1 MQPNA
6 FNVKVGGE
14 CIDGDILMNFAM
26 RSRRAA
32 LASLFS
38 FVAFSIPGC
47 VAKNSVVD
55 TVTVLP
61 SGEETSMSAEALQ
74 EADLRAQLPRELVS
88 KESTGFGI
96 AVTGGSS
103 TNQLAI
109 DAGASDITFEVQK
122 LSGPDRLVID
132 MPSQRVFP
140 SNSVPVSDLE
150 LLSGI
155 RIGSHPGKSR
165 IVVDLKEG
173 AVVSHEARLED
184 GKIVVTLQGP
194 SSLPASVMP
203 AEESSEA
210 LAQMK
215 PEVTE
220 SNSESVAEL
229 SAEEVSADTQKDAA
243 SEATEVQSVS
253 ADNQVEDVAVADEQG
268 GEAPEALAQMKP
280 EAVENTIEP
289 VAANQEVASAV
300 VDSETQ
306 EMSETT
312 EALVVPV
319 DADADG
325 GEDARGSEAE
335 AHEDAELETQKVV
348 ATDAAEVPTDAV
360 EVAANVA
367 VEDSETPLV
376 ESTETSAEEVS
387 PVAAV
392 SAPAAVQSA
401 QVSEVSFNPNT
412 NQVEV
417 EVKGEPEYSITRTAP
432 SEYVLTLKDTRLLEG
447 SAEPEVVQAP
457 GSGIRS
463 IRTTTQEADTL
474 VRVFAQPTSYLTAH
488 RVGSKVVIQETND
501 LKRVSDDVRAQIDPK
516 KAAET
521 AVAAPAD
528 EPKVEKAGAEGATK
542 TKTGPAGSGQA
553 DEELSES
560 DFSALL
566 DDSTRYSGRLISL
579 DLQDTDIDNA
589 LRIIAEVSNLNIV
602 ASDEVAGKVTLR
614 LTDVPWDQAL
624 DVILKTNG
632 LDKVLEGNVMR
643 IAPVDKLRS
652 ERESFKQA
660 RQAEEELEP
669 LVVKY
674 LRVSYAKAAEL
685 KSLVETVL
693 SERGS
698 VAYDERSNQLIVKD
712 VRKGLKNVIELVK
725 KVDLRTPQV
734 LLETQIVEAKRNL
747 ARELGSE
754 LGFQYIQS
762 PSTGNGTGLNFPSAV
777 AIGGSAGPG
786 PITASSFPAVAGASA
801 VSMLFDSADGTK
813 SLELRLSQ
821 LEQEGRVRII
831 SRPAVATTNNKPAE
845 IKSVEKLRIKLPAG
859 GLSVATGSGA
869 SASGSGSI
877 AAQTIEAGI
886 TLNVTPQASPDY
898 FVLLDIKANSSSF
911 SSERTTD
918 GIPNEIAR
926 SASSTVL
933 VSSGQT
939 FALGGIYKI
948 VDSDDLQGTPFFK
961 DIPFL
966 GTFFRRSVTRDS
978 DEELLFFITP
988 RIVEGSF
995 DDASMKSAL

>member
-1 MQPNA
+1 
-6 FNVKVGGE
+6 
-14 CIDGDILMNFAM
+14 
-26 RSRRAA
+26 
-32 LASLFS
+32 
-38 FVAFSIPGC
+38 
-47 VAKNSVVD
+47 
-55 TVTVLP
+55 
-61 SGEETSMSAEALQ
+61 
-74 EADLRAQLPRELVS
+74 
-88 KESTGFGI
+88 
-96 AVTGGSS
+96 
-103 TNQLAI
+103 
-109 DAGASDITFEVQK
+109 
-122 LSGPDRLVID
+122 
-132 MPSQRVFP
+132 
-140 SNSVPVSDLE
+140 
-150 LLSGI
+150 
-155 RIGSHPGKSR
+155 
-165 IVVDLKEG
+165 
-173 AVVSHEARLED
+173 
-184 GKIVVTLQGP
+184 
-194 SSLPASVMP
+194 
-203 AEESSEA
+203 
-210 LAQMK
+210 
-215 PEVTE
+215 
-220 SNSESVAEL
+220 
-229 SAEEVSADTQKDAA
+229 
-243 SEATEVQSVS
+243 
-253 ADNQVEDVAVADEQG
+253 
-268 GEAPEALAQMKP
+268 
-280 EAVENTIEP
+280 
-289 VAANQEVASAV
+289 
-300 VDSETQ
+300 
-306 EMSETT
+306 
-312 EALVVPV
+312 
-319 DADADG
+319 
-325 GEDARGSEAE
+325 
-335 AHEDAELETQKVV
+335 
-348 ATDAAEVPTDAV
+348 
-360 EVAANVA
+360 
-367 VEDSETPLV
+367 
-376 ESTETSAEEVS
+376 
-387 PVAAV
+387 
-392 SAPAAVQSA
+392 
-401 QVSEVSFNPNT
+401 
-412 NQVEV
+412 
-417 EVKGEPEYSITRTAP
+417 
-432 SEYVLTLKDTRLLEG
+432 
-447 SAEPEVVQAP
+447 VQAE

-463 IRTTTQEADTL
+463 VRATPENADTL

-488 RVGSKVVIQETND
+488 RIGDKVVIQETND
-501 LKRVSDDVRAQIDPK
+501 IKTISDDLRAQIDPK
-516 KAAET
+516 EAAKSDTPSTDGGSST
-521 AVAAPAD
+521 AGSATSSP
-528 EPKVEKAGAEGATK
+528 EVEKKSSDVSSEAARKASK
-542 TKTGPAGSGQA
+542 VKAGSA
-553 DEELSES
+553 DDELTEA

-566 DDSTRYSGRLISL
+566 DDSSRYTGRLISL

-602 ASDEVAGKVTLR
+602 ASDEVTGKVTLR

-669 LVVKY
+669 LSVKY

-685 KSLVETVL
+685 KALVETVV
-693 SERGS
+693 SERGT

-747 ARELGSE
+747 TRELGSE

-786 PITASSFPAVAGASA
+786 PVTASSFPAVAGASA

-831 SRPAVATTNNKPAE
+831 SKPAVATTNNKPAE
-845 IKSVEKLRIKLPAG
+845 IKSVEKIRIRLPNG

-877 AAQTIEAGI
+877 AAETIEAGI

-911 SSERTTD
+911 SSDRDVE

-948 VDSDDLQGTPFFK
+948 IDNDDLQGVPFFK
-961 DIPFL
+961 DIPVL

-995 DDASMKSAL
+995 DDASMKAAL

>member
-1 MQPNA
+1 
-6 FNVKVGGE
+6 
-14 CIDGDILMNFAM
+14 MNFAT

-38 FVAFSIPGC
+38 FVAFSSPGC
-47 VAKNSVVD
+47 IVKNSVVD
-55 TVTVLP
+55 SVTVPPVNGELSSSLRP
-61 SGEETSMSAEALQ
+61 SGETDLQ
-74 EADLRAQLPRELVS
+74 AQLSREIVD
-88 KESTGFGI
+88 KDATGFGI
-96 AVTGGSS
+96 AVKGGNG
-103 TNQLAI
+103 TNVVAI
-109 DAGASDITFEVQK
+109 DAGVSDVTFEVHK
-122 LSGPDRLVID
+122 LSGPDRIVID

-140 SNSVPVSDLE
+140 TDNVPLSDLE
-150 LLSGI
+150 LLSAI
-155 RIGSHPGKSR
+155 RVGSHPGKSR

-173 AVVSHEARLED
+173 AVVSHEAHLED
-184 GKIVVTLQGP
+184 GKIVVTLQGA
-194 SSLPASVMP
+194 SSEPAP
-203 AEESSEA
+203 IAQGEESSEV

-220 SNSESVAEL
+220 VTEATEIVSESVAEVSL
-229 SAEEVSADTQKDAA
+229 EESAIETQPDAVSSDV
-243 SEATEVQSVS
+243 EVQSASVESS
-253 ADNQVEDVAVADEQG
+253 ASLESSEQDLAVGQEQVE
-268 GEAPEALAQMKP
+268 EAPEELAQMKP
-280 EAVENTIEP
+280 EVVESSTELDTQNTAADVVK
-289 VAANQEVASAV
+289 VAES
-300 VDSETQ
+300 
-306 EMSETT
+306 
-312 EALVVPV
+312 VPV
-319 DADADG
+319 
-325 GEDARGSEAE
+325 EMPEA
-335 AHEDAELETQKVV
+335 Q
-348 ATDAAEVPTDAV
+348 P
-360 EVAANVA
+360 
-367 VEDSETPLV
+367 V
-376 ESTETSAEEVS
+376 ESNETSVEEF
-387 PVAAV
+387 AA
-392 SAPAAVQSA
+392 APAAPAASAPVVVQNA
-401 QVSEVSFNPNT
+401 QVSEVLFNPDT
-412 NQVEV
+412 NQVEI
-417 EVKGEPEYSITRTAP
+417 EVKGAPEYSITRTAP

-447 SAEPEVVQAP
+447 SAEAEVVQSP

-488 RVGSKVVIQETND
+488 RVGNKVVIQETND
-501 LKRVSDDVRAQIDPK
+501 LKRVSDDMRAQIDPE

-521 AVAAPAD
+521 AVAAPAAPAAPAA
-528 EPKVEKAGAEGATK
+528 EAKEEKANAEVAK
-542 TKTGPAGSGQA
+542 KAAAKRAGQA
-553 DEELSES
+553 DDELSES
-560 DFSALL
+560 DVSALL
-566 DDSTRYSGRLISL
+566 DDSARYSGRLISL

-602 ASDEVAGKVTLR
+602 ASDEVTGKVTLS

-624 DVILKTNG
+624 DVILKSNG

-643 IAPVDKLRS
+643 IAPVDKLRA

-747 ARELGSE
+747 TRELGSE

-845 IKSVEKLRIKLPAG
+845 IKSVEKIRIKLPSG
-859 GLSVATGSGA
+859 GLSVATGAGA
-869 SASGSGSI
+869 TSSGSGSI

-911 SSERTTD
+911 SSERSTED
-918 GIPNEIAR
+918 IPNEIAR

-948 VDSDDLQGTPFFK
+948 VDSDDLQGVPFFK
-961 DIPFL
+961 DIPVL

>member
-6 FNVKVGGE
+6 FNVKVSGE

-55 TVTVLP
+55 TVTVPP
-61 SGEETSMSAEALQ
+61 SGDDFSLSAQTVQET
-74 EADLRAQLPRELVS
+74 DLRGQLPRELVS
-88 KESTGFGI
+88 KEAIGFGI
-96 AVTGGSS
+96 AATGGSS
-103 TNQLAI
+103 INQLAI
-109 DAGASDITFEVQK
+109 DVGASDIAFEVQK

-140 SNSVPVSDLE
+140 SNNVPVNDLE
-150 LLSGI
+150 LFSGI

-173 AVVSHEARLED
+173 AVVSHQARLED
-184 GKIVVTLQGP
+184 GKIVVTLQG
-194 SSLPASVMP
+194 ASEPVMQ
-203 AEESSEA
+203 AEESS
-210 LAQMK
+210 
-215 PEVTE
+215 
-220 SNSESVAEL
+220 
-229 SAEEVSADTQKDAA
+229 D
-243 SEATEVQSVS
+243 
-253 ADNQVEDVAVADEQG
+253 
-268 GEAPEALAQMKP
+268 ALAQMKP
-280 EAVENTIEP
+280 EAAENVTELGP
-289 VAANQEVASAV
+289 ADQEVAPTV
-300 VDSETQ
+300 VDSEAQ
-306 EMSETT
+306 EIAETT
-312 EALVVPV
+312 EARFVPV
-319 DADADG
+319 NADAD
-325 GEDARGSEAE
+325 EDKDAQSSAVKALEEPELETRETVAVDAVQVGANVPV
-335 AHEDAELETQKVV
+335 EDAEAQ
-348 ATDAAEVPTDAV
+348 
-360 EVAANVA
+360 
-367 VEDSETPLV
+367 LV
-376 ESTETSAEEVS
+376 ESAEVIAEESS
-387 PVAAV
+387 PIPDVNAAV
-392 SAPAAVQSA
+392 AVQSA
-401 QVSEVSFNPNT
+401 LVSEVVFNPDT

-417 EVKGEPEYSITRTAP
+417 EVQGEPEYSITRTAP
-432 SEYVLTLKDTRLLEG
+432 SEYVLTLKDTRLLDG

-463 IRTTTQEADTL
+463 IRTTTQKADTL

-501 LKRVSDDVRAQIDPK
+501 LKRVSDDMRAQIDPK
-516 KAAET
+516 KAEEA
-521 AVAAPAD
+521 AVTAPAD
-528 EPKVEKAGAEGATK
+528 EPKAEKAGAVGATK
-542 TKTGPAGSGQA
+542 SQTATAGSGKA
-553 DEELSES
+553 DDELSEA

-566 DDSTRYSGRLISL
+566 DDANRYSGRLISL

-669 LVVKY
+669 LAVKY

-747 ARELGSE
+747 TRELGSE

-762 PSTGNGTGLNFPSAV
+762 PSTGNATGLNFPSAV

-845 IKSVEKLRIKLPAG
+845 IKSVEKLRIKLPSG

-911 SSERTTD
+911 SSDRTTD

>member
-1 MQPNA
+1 
-6 FNVKVGGE
+6 
-14 CIDGDILMNFAM
+14 MNFAM

-47 VAKNSVVD
+47 IAKNSVVD
-55 TVTVLP
+55 TVTVPP
-61 SGEETSMSAEALQ
+61 SGDDSSISAQALQ
-74 EADLRAQLPRELVS
+74 EADLRAHLPRELVS
-88 KESTGFGI
+88 KEATGVGI

-109 DAGASDITFEVQK
+109 DAGARDIAFEVQK

-132 MPSQRVFP
+132 MPSERVFP
-140 SNSVPVSDLE
+140 TNNVPVDDLE

-155 RIGSHPGKSR
+155 RVGSHPGKSR

-184 GKIVVTLQGP
+184 GKIIVTLQGN
-194 SSLPASVMP
+194 SSLPAP
-203 AEESSEA
+203 LAQEEES
-210 LAQMK
+210 
-215 PEVTE
+215 
-220 SNSESVAEL
+220 
-229 SAEEVSADTQKDAA
+229 
-243 SEATEVQSVS
+243 
-253 ADNQVEDVAVADEQG
+253 
-268 GEAPEALAQMKP
+268 PEALAQMKP
-280 EAVENTIEP
+280 EEVENTTEL
-289 VAANQEVASAV
+289 VAANQEVAPTG
-300 VDSETQ
+300 VDSESR
-306 EMSETT
+306 EISETT

-319 DADADG
+319 NSDAEEVKDA
-325 GEDARGSEAE
+325 EGSAAE
-335 AHEDAELETQKVV
+335 ALEESELETQETV
-348 ATDAAEVPTDAV
+348 AADAV
-360 EVAANVA
+360 EVAANVP
-367 VEDSETPLV
+367 VETSEAQVV
-376 ESTETSAEEVS
+376 ESTETSAEELS

-392 SAPAAVQSA
+392 DASTGGQSA
-401 QVSEVSFNPNT
+401 QVSEVVFNPDT

-463 IRTTTQEADTL
+463 IRATTQEADTL

-488 RVGSKVVIQETND
+488 RVGSKVIIQETND
-501 LKRVSDDVRAQIDPK
+501 LKRVSDDMRAQVDPE
-516 KAAET
+516 KAAQT
-521 AVAAPAD
+521 AVAAPAA
-528 EPKVEKAGAEGATK
+528 EPKVEKAGAEGANK
-542 TKTGPAGSGQA
+542 TKTAAAGSGQA
-553 DEELSES
+553 DDELSEA

-845 IKSVEKLRIKLPAG
+845 IKSVEKIRIKLPSG

-911 SSERTTD
+911 SSERTTE

>member
-1 MQPNA
+1 
-6 FNVKVGGE
+6 
-14 CIDGDILMNFAM
+14 MNFGM

-38 FVAFSIPGC
+38 FVAFSLPGC

-55 TVTVLP
+55 TVTLP
-61 SGEETSMSAEALQ
+61 PTSDDSSISAQSLAEN
-74 EADLRAQLPRELVS
+74 DLRAQLPRELVN

-96 AVTGGSS
+96 AVKGGSD
-103 TNQLAI
+103 TNQLSI
-109 DAGASDITFEVQK
+109 DAGAGDIAFEIK
-122 LSGPDRLVID
+122 KFSGPDRLVID

-140 SNSVPVSDLE
+140 TNNVPVSDLE
-150 LLSGI
+150 LLSGV
-155 RIGSHPGKSR
+155 RVGSHPGKSR
-165 IVVDLKEG
+165 VVVDLKEG
-173 AVVSHEARLED
+173 AVVSHEAHLED
-184 GKIVVTLQGP
+184 GKIVVTLQGAA
-194 SSLPASVMP
+194 SQPASTEQEVITP
-203 AEESSEA
+203 VLEA
-210 LAQMK
+210 QVQEA
-215 PEVTE
+215 
-220 SNSESVAEL
+220 
-229 SAEEVSADTQKDAA
+229 SAGTQ
-243 SEATEVQSVS
+243 
-253 ADNQVEDVAVADEQG
+253 EDVDAV
-268 GEAPEALAQMKP
+268 EAPEALAQMKP
-280 EAVENTIEP
+280 EVVENTSEP
-289 VAANQEVASAV
+289 AAADEEVVPAALETETVVAA
-300 VDSETQ
+300 DTQ
-306 EMSETT
+306 
-312 EALVVPV
+312 
-319 DADADG
+319 
-325 GEDARGSEAE
+325 
-335 AHEDAELETQKVV
+335 
-348 ATDAAEVPTDAV
+348 
-360 EVAANVA
+360 EVAANIP
-367 VEDSETPLV
+367 VEVSETQV
-376 ESTETSAEEVS
+376 EESPETIAEQ
-387 PVAAV
+387 VAPIPAESV
-392 SAPAAVQSA
+392 PAAAKSA
-401 QVSEVSFNPNT
+401 QVSEVVFNPDT

-417 EVKGEPEYSITRTAP
+417 EVSGEPEYSITRTAP

-463 IRTTTQEADTL
+463 IRATTQEADTL

-501 LKRVSDDVRAQIDPK
+501 LKRVSDDMRAQVDPQ

-521 AVAAPAD
+521 AVAAPAA
-528 EPKVEKAGAEGATK
+528 EAKAEKTNTEGATK
-542 TKTGPAGSGQA
+542 TASRKVVQA
-553 DEELSES
+553 DDELTES

-566 DDSTRYSGRLISL
+566 DDSARYSGRLISL

-624 DVILKTNG
+624 DVILKSNG

-643 IAPVDKLRS
+643 VAPVDKLRA

-660 RQAEEELEP
+660 RQAEDELEP
-669 LVVKY
+669 LAVKY
-674 LRVSYAKAAEL
+674 LRVSYAKAGEL

-747 ARELGSE
+747 TRELGSE

-786 PITASSFPAVAGASA
+786 PITASSFPASAGASA

-845 IKSVEKLRIKLPAG
+845 IKSVEKIRIKLPSG

-911 SSERTTD
+911 SSEKTTE

-948 VDSDDLQGTPFFK
+948 VDNDDLQGTPFFK
-961 DIPFL
+961 DIPVL